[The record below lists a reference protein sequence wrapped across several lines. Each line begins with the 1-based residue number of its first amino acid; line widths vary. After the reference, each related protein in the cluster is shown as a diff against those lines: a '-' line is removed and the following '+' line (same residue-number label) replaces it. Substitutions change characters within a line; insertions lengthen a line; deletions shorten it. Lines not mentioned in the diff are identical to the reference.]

1 MQAYATALLF
11 AIPGFVLLILIEAIY
26 DKWKDKKTVKAMDT
40 ISSLSSGMTNTIK
53 DSLGLAVALISYPF
67 FLERMAVIQ
76 IGESWQ
82 LYAIAFVAMDFASY
96 WSHRLNH
103 SVNIFWNQ
111 HAIHHS
117 SEEFNLPCALRQTIS
132 NLVTFGAIF
141 LIPAAILGIPSKVIG
156 IIAPLHLFLQ
166 FWYHTRH
173 IGKLGILEYIIVTPS
188 QHRVHHAINPIYLD
202 KNLSAIFCIWDRVFG
217 TFQEELD
224 DVPPVYG
231 ITRPMA
237 SWNPFKINFMH
248 VWLLMKDAWRAN
260 SWWDKLRIWFMP
272 LGWRP
277 EDVKEKYPVFKIED
291 VYNYEKYDSKASK
304 ALVNWSWMHLVV
316 ANLLLYFMLYQV
328 SQGVEINIPVYGTLI
343 FVSIYGYTALMDRD
357 KYAVWVE
364 SIRGFFG
371 FGWILFTG
379 DWFGLNDIFF
389 PATVAVACYFAASAL
404 GALYFHRK
412 EIAQKEELGQV
423 LVSNH

>member
-26 DKWKDKKTVKAMDT
+26 DKIKDKKSLKAMDT

-53 DSLGLAVALISYPF
+53 DSLGLAVALVSYPY
-67 FLERMAVIQ
+67 FLEHLSVIQ
-76 IGESWQ
+76 MEESWQ
-82 LYAIAFVAMDFASY
+82 LYVLAFIAIDFASY

-111 HAIHHS
+111 HAVHHS
-117 SEEFNLPCALRQTIS
+117 SEEFNLPCALRQSIS
-132 NLVTFGAIF
+132 GLITFGAIF
-141 LIPAAILGIPSKVIG
+141 LIPAAILGIPSQ
-156 IIAPLHLFLQ
+156 IINVLAPLHLFLQ

-173 IGKLGILEYIIVTPS
+173 IGKLGILEYIFVTPS

-202 KNLSAIFCIWDRVFG
+202 KNLSAIFCIWDRMFG

-237 SWNPFKINFMH
+237 TWNPFKINFMH
-248 VWLLMKDAWRAN
+248 AWVLMKDAWRTN
-260 SWWDKLRIWFMP
+260 NWWDKLRIWFMP

-277 EDVKEKYPVFKIED
+277 EDVKEKYPIYKIED
-291 VYNYEKYDSKASK
+291 VYNFEKYDSKASQ
-304 ALVNWSWMHLVV
+304 ALTAWSWLHLIVV
-316 ANLLLYFMLYQV
+316 NILLYFMLYQI
-328 SQGVEINIPVYGTLI
+328 SQGVEVNVPVYGWLI
-343 FVSIYGYTALMDRD
+343 FVSIYGYTALMDKD
-357 KYAVWVE
+357 TYAVWVE
-364 SIRGFFG
+364 AVRGFFG
-371 FGWILFTG
+371 FGWILYTG
-379 DWFGLNDIFF
+379 DWFGLNEIFF
-389 PATVAVACYFAASAL
+389 PATFVLALYFAASAF

-412 EIAQKEELGQV
+412 EIVSSPKFEKV
-423 LVSNH
+423 LI

>member
-11 AIPGFVLLILIEAIY
+11 AIPGFVFLILIEAIY
-26 DKWKDKKTVKAMDT
+26 DKWKDKKTLKAMDT

-53 DSLGLAVALISYPF
+53 DSLGLAVALVSYPF

-76 IGESWQ
+76 MDESWQ

-103 SVNIFWNQ
+103 SVNLFWNQ

-202 KNLSAIFCIWDRVFG
+202 KNLSAIFCIWDRMFG

-237 SWNPFKINFMH
+237 TWNPFKINFMH

-277 EDVKEKYPVFKIED
+277 EDVKEKYPVYKIED
-291 VYNYEKYDSKASK
+291 VYNYEKYDS
-304 ALVNWSWMHLVV
+304 
-316 ANLLLYFMLYQV
+316 
-328 SQGVEINIPVYGTLI
+328 
-343 FVSIYGYTALMDRD
+343 
-357 KYAVWVE
+357 
-364 SIRGFFG
+364 
-371 FGWILFTG
+371 
-379 DWFGLNDIFF
+379 
-389 PATVAVACYFAASAL
+389 
-404 GALYFHRK
+404 
-412 EIAQKEELGQV
+412 
-423 LVSNH
+423 